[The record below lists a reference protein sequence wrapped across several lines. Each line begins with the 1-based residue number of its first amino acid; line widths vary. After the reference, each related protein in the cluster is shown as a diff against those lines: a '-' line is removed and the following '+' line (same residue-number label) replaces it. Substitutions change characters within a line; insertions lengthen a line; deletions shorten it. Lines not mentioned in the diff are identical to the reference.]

1 MKTDKKIVFVTGSS
15 RGIGRAIALEFAAN
29 GYTVITH
36 ASRKSPE
43 AVQTLERVKRLS
55 PKSIGVYFDITDLD
69 AVARGCA
76 DVLKQFGH
84 IDILVNNAGIVRN
97 VLFTKMSF
105 EDWDIVMKTNVYGA
119 FYVTKQLLP
128 GMIAAGWGR
137 ILYLSSISG
146 QRGDFGQTNYSAS
159 KAALIGLSKSLSK
172 EVARFCI
179 TVNTIC
185 PGLVDT
191 DILKDVPAPYMETM
205 IKQIP
210 LGRKAKPEEIA
221 SLAVYLASP
230 EAGYITGA
238 VVPVNGGWM

>member
-1 MKTDKKIVFVTGSS
+1 MKLKSKIVFVTGSS
-15 RGIGRAIALEFAAN
+15 RGIGRAIALGFARK
-29 GYTVITH
+29 GSIVIIH

-43 AVQTLERVKRLS
+43 ATQTLARIKRLS
-55 PKSIGVYFDITDLD
+55 PKSDAVYFDITDPN
-69 AVARGCA
+69 AVACGCA
-76 DVLKQFGH
+76 KVISQFGH
-84 IDILVNNAGIVRN
+84 IDVLVNNAGIVRN
-97 VLFTKMSF
+97 VLFTKMSG

-137 ILYLSSISG
+137 IIFLSSLSG
-146 QRGDFGQTNYSAS
+146 VRGDFGQTNYSAS
-159 KAALIGLSKSLSK
+159 KAALIGLTKSLSK
-172 EVARFCI
+172 EVARYGI
-179 TVNTIC
+179 TVNAIC

-230 EAGYITGA
+230 QAGYIMGA
-238 VVPVNGGWM
+238 AIPINGGWM